1 MPELGEPPAPSAEE
15 EALAWEKFESNRR
28 KAQGFRDRGKN
39 LVAAGLF
46 ARAADLAPERQQWR
60 EMLFEE
66 LGCYVRAD
74 KMDEARELA
83 RILLA
88 QGTLTRANRIK
99 LNAIISKK

>member
-1 MPELGEPPAPSAEE
+1 M
-15 EALAWEKFESNRR
+15 
-28 KAQGFRDRGKN
+28 
-39 LVAAGLF
+39 AAGLF